1 MFDRLFPNRYASS
14 MNETITPTLLI
25 TASMMIG
32 IGLYFIQRGRFLIP
46 ALMYRIPYLRTRPKV
61 ARFLFLLLLTLGVVS
76 AGMGC
81 RILLSAYR

>member
-1 MFDRLFPNRYASS
+1 MFDRLFAKRYASG

-25 TASMMIG
+25 MASMMIG
-32 IGLYFIQRGRFLIP
+32 IGLYFIQRGRFLLP
-46 ALMYRIPYLRTRPKV
+46 ALMHRIPYLRRRPKV
-61 ARFLFLLLLTLGVVS
+61 ARFLFLLLLTLGIVS